1 VLALLA
7 LALPAPQ
14 DPTFEAAAIR
24 LREEPGVIVYEVDAP
39 RLQISGLTLRADLA
53 VLRLDAARYQQAI
66 ESGTIAPP
74 AAAAPSATREVLPAL
89 WSRRFLAGLG
99 LPEDD
104 TLIQSLLLQG
114 DVRVRTD
121 DLEIHCSLLHDQ
133 PVAGRLRIETAWIRF
148 APATVAPNGWPA
160 VLRAALL
167 EEEPDGT
174 LYAEEAFLTTC
185 TDEPAHYGVS
195 LGSLRV
201 SKREDGKLYWQPE
214 RGWLQILGA
223 DLIRLPT
230 PDFVPGESFFGLSGA
245 RLDYSRRYDA
255 AIELNFRGDAKW
267 GGTTVGWNF
276 YPMLSTRRGLPLRAV
291 FDLNATDYR
300 GRWDLFALEDEADD
314 VTGVRRSVGRDSDN
328 RWRARMENVW
338 QLDEAWRAFAIVEV
352 TSDPLVDPEF
362 FGPEWTEREDIAS
375 EFALTR
381 TGDDSFGYFRAT
393 PRLDDQGA
401 TPLRGF
407 PRAPGPAPQTLE
419 ELPALD
425 WIAFPR
431 HAPSLPITVEYGA
444 SLARL
449 RLRDRE
455 LVAPGAVDFLELPT
469 AVRTRALGW
478 TEVAWPLHGGGAF
491 ARPGARVSGSVWE
504 DDTPGA
510 EQDSQLAV
518 EAFFETGFALEKRW
532 SDGWAHRVVP
542 QLRLR
547 AREEAAEADVVP
559 AVFDGRDYLYEGQV
573 AELSLRQFFLAPGAE
588 EPWLD
593 LDVLAPFYADA
604 TEALTPLEGPEPW
617 IAPADDGFGPVEVR
631 AIWNPSLHGG
641 ALDGVRAEGRFRRD
655 LEAHRTESVYGRLT
669 VRPSERLLYGASYY
683 ETEGTPDDFAYATL
697 FAGWRFSE
705 SWAIGLRQ
713 SENFSGNAGVN
724 TGYALQYY
732 GHDFLFEFGYSRR
745 QVSGDSGV
753 YFNVTPRFFFDPY
766 GSQRLARLRFQ

>member
-1 VLALLA
+1 MFCLLA
-7 LALPAPQ
+7 LALPVPQ
-14 DPTFEAAAIR
+14 EPAFEAASIR
-24 LREEPGVIVYEVDAP
+24 PHEEPGVIVYEVEEP
-39 RLQISGLTLRADLA
+39 RLQLEGLSLRARRA
-53 VLRLDAARYQQAI
+53 VLRLDAERYRQAI
-66 ESGTIAPP
+66 EEGRLTPQTDAQPT
-74 AAAAPSATREVLPAL
+74 AAREVLPGL
-89 WSRRFLAGLG
+89 WSRRFLTGLG

-104 TLIQSLLLQG
+104 TLILSLLLEG
-114 DVRVRTD
+114 EVHIVSAE
-121 DLEIHCSLLHDQ
+121 LEIQCASLFDQ
-133 PVAGRLRIETAWIRF
+133 PVAGRLRITEAWIRF

-160 VLRAALL
+160 VLRAQLL

-201 SKREDGKLYWQPE
+201 SRRADGALYWQPQ

-245 RLDYSRRYDA
+245 RLEHSRRFDA
-255 AIELNFRGDAKW
+255 AIELNFRGDVAL
-267 GGTTVGWNF
+267 GGTDAVWNF

-291 FDLNATDYR
+291 FDLNARDYR
-300 GRWDLFALEDEADD
+300 GRWDVFALEDEADD

-328 RWRARMENVW
+328 RWRARMDNVW
-338 QLDEAWRAFAIVEV
+338 QLDEAWRAFAILEV

-362 FGPEWTEREDIAS
+362 FGPEWVDGEDIAS

-381 TGDDSFGYFRAT
+381 SGTDSFAYLRAT

-419 ELPALD
+419 AMPALE
-425 WIAFPR
+425 WTGFPR
-431 HAPSLPITVEYGA
+431 HAGEWPVTLEYGA
-444 SLARL
+444 SLDRL
-449 RLRDRE
+449 RLRDRN
-455 LVAPGAVDFLELPT
+455 LVAPGAVEFLEQPT
-469 AVRTRALGW
+469 AVRTRAIGW
-478 TEVAWPLHGGGAF
+478 VEMAWPTHGGGAF
-491 ARPGARVSGSVWE
+491 ARPGARIHGSVWE

-510 EQDSQLAV
+510 EQDGQLTV
-518 EAFFETGFALEKRW
+518 EAFFETGVALEKRW
-532 SDGWAHRVVP
+532 RDGWSHLVVP

-547 AREEAAEADVVP
+547 AREEAAEADFVP
-559 AVFDGRDYLYEGQV
+559 ARFDGLDYLYEGQV
-573 AELSLRQFFLAPGAE
+573 AELSVRQIFRAPGAS

-593 LDVLAPFYADA
+593 LDLLAPFYADA
-604 TEALTPLEGPEPW
+604 TEALTPLEGPQPW
-617 IAPADDGFGPVEVR
+617 LAPADDGFGPVEVR
-631 AIWNPSLHGG
+631 ATWNPSLRGG
-641 ALDGVRAEGRFRRD
+641 ALEGVRAEGRFRRD
-655 LEAHRTESVYGRLT
+655 LEAHRTESIFARLT
-669 VRPSERLLYGASYY
+669 VRPSERLLYGISFY
-683 ETEGTPDDFAYATL
+683 ETEGTPDDFAYGTL
-697 FAGWRFSE
+697 FAGWRFTE
-705 SWAIGLRQ
+705 NWAIGLRQ

-745 QVSGDSGV
+745 QVSGDTGV